1 MVDLSRRVGSAT
13 RIIFELFADGFAC
26 WWMDLF
32 IALSELSTPVYLSPL
47 HELSDNII
55 DDLSKQVYK
64 SAMISL
70 QNDIDNSP
78 RLYLLHGRE
87 EPLADEDSRDSRY
100 NTLAL
105 RHYLLLVTI
114 QSHRHAITHLLVD
127 GHPLASE
134 TMRYSRTRISPEARL
149 CHFCHSNQETPE
161 HVLLGCIENLEMI
174 ELRSQFLDD
183 INKCISLGSLLEMN
197 DLTSILKA
205 LIFNR
210 ETISCVAKFVHEVF
224 CIIRSVALPNGV

>member
-1 MVDLSRRVGSAT
+1 RSLLVTLYTELGILPIKYRRLILALGYLKYLVGLPPDRWAHIALQAS
-13 RIIFELFADGFAC
+13 FELFADGFAC

-32 IALSELSTPVYLSPL
+32 IALSELSTPVHLSPL

-55 DDLSKQVYK
+55 DDLSKRVYK

-70 QNDIDNSP
+70 QKDIDNSP

-114 QSHRHAITHLLVD
+114 QSHRHAITRLLVG

-149 CHFCHSNQETPE
+149 CRFCHSNQETPE

-183 INKCISLGSLLEMN
+183 
-197 DLTSILKA
+197 
-205 LIFNR
+205 
-210 ETISCVAKFVHEVF
+210 
-224 CIIRSVALPNGV
+224 